1 MKKGKLNASSKL
13 KRELSELKT
22 VNFILLTVA
31 GIVNSFGVT
40 IFLFPVKLYDSG
52 MSGLSMLLDQVT
64 PPALTLSFFLIILNG
79 SFPKTVKKVVF
90 LMK

>member
-52 MSGLSMLLDQVT
+52 VSGLSMLLDQVT